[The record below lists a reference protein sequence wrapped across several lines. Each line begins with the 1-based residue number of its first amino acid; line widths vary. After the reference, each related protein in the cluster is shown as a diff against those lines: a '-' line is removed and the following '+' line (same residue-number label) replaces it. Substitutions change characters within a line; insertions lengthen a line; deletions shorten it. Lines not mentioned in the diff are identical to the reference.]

1 MWQRL
6 SFYDVR
12 VIGHYLG
19 VLVLVATFGLIPPLL
34 VSVLFGEWHAT
45 SRYLFSAGVFLTA
58 GSALRFLRIQPGRL
72 SRQQALAV
80 TGLAWLVLAFFAA
93 IPLYMSGHYANYLD
107 SLFEAVSG
115 LTTTGASVV
124 IDLDHLSYAD
134 NMWRFSMHLMGGL
147 GLVVVGISFG
157 LFGKG
162 GASLFSSEGRS
173 EHVVPN
179 VVQTAQFIGKITVV
193 FIAAS
198 TVVVTTLCLI
208 IGMEPAR
215 AFLQSLWVSISAFVT
230 AGFVPMSQNIMYYH
244 SLAIEIALVLVMLM
258 GCINFTLHAEIIN
271 GRARAFFE
279 DMEVRATA
287 LWIIVIVVVFMAS
300 LAGSRLLSGLPAMER
315 RGLFMI
321 FAAFSTTGF
330 QNVTTPQLTGGAFS
344 SGAFLVLAILM
355 AVGACSGSTTGGIKV
370 QRFGILVKGIV
381 ATLKETLAPD
391 SARVLTS
398 YQHIGRRPVT
408 PELVREATTVLILYG
423 VTYIIG
429 ALVGIASGYEAS
441 QAIFE
446 SVAMAS
452 NGGITSGIVVPG
464 MSWPLELF
472 YLFEMWAGRLEFV
485 TLIAVVIQIVVSAT
499 PTSLVGWV
507 HARRSERERRRKGRA

>member
-6 SFYDVR
+6 SLYDVR

-19 VLVLVATFGLIPPLL
+19 VLILVATFGLAAPLFTA
-34 VSVLFGEWHAT
+34 VLFGEWHAAA
-45 SRYLFSAGVFLTA
+45 RYLFAAGVFLIA
-58 GSALRFLRIQPGRL
+58 GSALRFLRVQPGRL
-72 SRQQALAV
+72 TRHQALAV
-80 TGLAWLVLAFFAA
+80 TGLAWMVLAFFAA

-134 NMWRFSMHLMGGL
+134 NMWRFAMHLMGGL
-147 GLVVVGISFG
+147 GLIVVGLSFG

-162 GASLFSSEGRS
+162 GASLFTSEGRS

-179 VVQTAQFIGKITVV
+179 VVQTAQFIGKITMA
-193 FIAAS
+193 FIAFS
-198 TVVVTTLCLI
+198 TVVVTTLCLA

-244 SLAIEIALVLVMLM
+244 SLPIELFLMLVMAM

-271 GRARAFFE
+271 GRSRAFFE

-287 LWIIVIVVVFMAS
+287 IWIVVIVVVFMSS
-300 LAGSRLLSGLPAMER
+300 LAGSRLLSSLPAMER

-330 QNVTTPQLTGGAFS
+330 QNVTSPQLTDAFS
-344 SGAFLVLAILM
+344 SGSFLVLAILM
-355 AVGACSGSTTGGIKV
+355 AVGACSGSTAGGIKV

-408 PELVREATTVLILYG
+408 PQLVREATTVLLLYG

-464 MSWPLELF
+464 MAWPLELF

-485 TLIAVVIQIVVSAT
+485 TLIAVLVQIVVSAT
-499 PTSLVGWV
+499 PTGLVGWV
-507 HARRSERERRRKGRA
+507 HARRVERQRKERG

>member
-19 VLVLVATFGLIPPLL
+19 VLILVATFGLIAPLL
-34 VSVLFGEWHAT
+34 VALLFGEWNAAA
-45 SRYLFSAGVFLTA
+45 RYLFTAGVFLTA

-72 SRQQALAV
+72 TRLQALAV

-93 IPLYMSGHYANYLD
+93 IPLHLSGHYASYLD

-124 IDLDHLSYAD
+124 SDLDHLSNAD
-134 NMWRFSMHLMGGL
+134 NMWRFMMHLMGGV
-147 GLVVVGISFG
+147 GLVVVGVSFG

-162 GASLFSSEGRS
+162 GASLYSSEGRS

-179 VVQTAQFIGKITVV
+179 VVQTAQFIGRITLV
-193 FIAAS
+193 FIAVAT
-198 TVVVTTLCLI
+198 TVMLLLCLQV
-208 IGMEPAR
+208 GMEPAR
-215 AFLQSLWVSISAFVT
+215 AFLQSLWVSISAFMT

-244 SLAIEIALVLVMLM
+244 SVAIEFALVLIMCM
-258 GCINFTLHAEIIN
+258 GCINFTLHAEIIR

-279 DMEVRATA
+279 DMEIKACA
-287 LWIIVIVVVFMAS
+287 LWLGLIVVVFMAS
-300 LAGSRLLSGLPAMER
+300 LAGSRLFSGLPIMER

-330 QNVTTPQLTGGAFS
+330 QNVTTPQLTGDAFS

-355 AVGACSGSTTGGIKV
+355 AVGACSGSTAGGIKV
-370 QRFGILVKGIV
+370 QRFGILVKGVV

-408 PELVREATTVLILYG
+408 PELVREATTVLLLYG

-429 ALVGIASGYEAS
+429 ALVGIASGYDAS

-446 SVAMAS
+446 SIAMAS

-464 MSWPLELF
+464 MAWPLELF
-472 YLFEMWAGRLEFV
+472 YLFEMWAGRLEFL
-485 TLIAVVIQIVVSAT
+485 TLIAVLIQIVVSIT
-499 PTSLVGWV
+499 PTGLVGWV
-507 HARRSERERRRKGRA
+507 HARRTERARRQKGR